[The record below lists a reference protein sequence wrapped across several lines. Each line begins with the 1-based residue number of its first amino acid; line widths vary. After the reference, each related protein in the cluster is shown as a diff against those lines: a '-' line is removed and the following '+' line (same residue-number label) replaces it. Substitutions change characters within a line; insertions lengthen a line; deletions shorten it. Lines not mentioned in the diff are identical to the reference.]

1 MSRFRPHLFGMGIAT
16 ELHAQI
22 HCPSFR
28 DCARGPPPWALFYRL
43 AQGAWH
49 SHKSSMDYTDE
60 HLSRILK
67 TTKVVACVGVSTNPV
82 RPSYYVARYLTL
94 KGYTVI
100 GVNPGHAGKMLFGQT
115 IAASLSDIPKDAGI
129 DMVDIFRRPDAVP
142 AIVEEALESLPRLR
156 TIWMQ
161 IGVIH
166 TEAAAQAEAA
176 GKIVIQDRCPKIEY
190 QRLFGELRMGGFN
203 TGVISSK
210 L

>member
-1 MSRFRPHLFGMGIAT
+1 
-16 ELHAQI
+16 
-22 HCPSFR
+22 
-28 DCARGPPPWALFYRL
+28 
-43 AQGAWH
+43 
-49 SHKSSMDYTDE
+49 MDYTDR
-60 HLSRILK
+60 HLSQILK

-100 GVNPGHAGKMLFGQT
+100 GVNPGHAGKVLFGQT
-115 IAASLSDIPKDAGI
+115 IAASLSDIPKDARV

-142 AIVEEALESLPRLR
+142 AIVDEALEALPDLR
-156 TIWMQ
+156 TVWMQ
-161 IGVIH
+161 IGVLH
-166 TEAAAQAEAA
+166 PAAAALAEAA
-176 GKIVIQDRCPKIEY
+176 GKVVIQDRCPKIEY